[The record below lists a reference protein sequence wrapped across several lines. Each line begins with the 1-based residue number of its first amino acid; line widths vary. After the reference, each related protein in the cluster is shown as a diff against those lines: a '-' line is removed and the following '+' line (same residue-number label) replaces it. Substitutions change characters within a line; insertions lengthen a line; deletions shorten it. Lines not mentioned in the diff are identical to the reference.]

1 MSHVSDLSNTY
12 NNLAPIFDFDV
23 NFFFIFKYN
32 KESQTNTTKRLKKK
46 THYII

>member
-1 MSHVSDLSNTY
+1 MSHVSDLSNIY

-23 NFFFIFKYN
+23 NFFSSLNIIKN
-32 KESQTNTTKRLKKK
+32 LKPTQLKGLKK

>member
-1 MSHVSDLSNTY
+1 MSHVSDLSNIY

-23 NFFFIFKYN
+23 NFFFFKYN
-32 KESQTNTTKRLKKK
+32 KESQTNTTKRFEK